1 VTILLAVLLAAV
13 AAALGC
19 GGPPPPMLGPP
30 AVARRRRAVRGWPLL
45 VLALTSAG
53 LIAVLEGRRLALG
66 LVVAATVGG
75 GLLLVR
81 GSRTARAAQARES
94 RVVDAC
100 DALAGE
106 LRAGQSYVR
115 SLERAAEVWPELRQV
130 LAAARLGGDVPDAL
144 RRLAEVP
151 GAEAMRH
158 VASAWAVSAESGPG
172 LAAAL
177 EQVATTARSRQ
188 ATRRLVRGEL
198 ASAQA
203 TARLVALLPLA
214 ALAMGSGIG
223 GDPLTFLLQRPLGIV
238 CLAAGCGLAL
248 AGLFWIDRIAA
259 GVLRR

>member
-1 VTILLAVLLAAV
+1 MTVLVAALLAGLS
-13 AAALGC
+13 AALAC
-19 GGPPPPMLGPP
+19 GRPPPLLGPS
-30 AVARRRRAVRGWPLL
+30 VAPRRHR
-45 VLALTSAG
+45 SAG
-53 LIAVLEGRRLALG
+53 GRPVVVVAVTSGGLVAVLDGSRLALG
-66 LVVAATVGG
+66 LVLAATAGG
-75 GLLLVR
+75 SLLLVR
-81 GSRTARAAQARES
+81 RSRTARAAQAREG

-115 SLERAAEVWPELRQV
+115 SLARAAEVWPELRQV

-144 RRLAEVP
+144 RRLADVP
-151 GAEAMRH
+151 GAEALRH

-177 EQVATTARSRQ
+177 EQVAISARSRQ

-223 GDPLTFLLQRPLGIV
+223 GDPVAFLLQRPPGIV

-248 AGLFWIDRIAA
+248 AGLFWIDRIAT
-259 GVLRR
+259 GVLRW

>member
-1 VTILLAVLLAAV
+1 MTGLVAAVLAGLAG
-13 AAALGC
+13 ALAC
-19 GGPPPPMLGPP
+19 GRPAPLLGPSVASRRHRP
-30 AVARRRRAVRGWPLL
+30 AGGWPVVVVAVIAGSL
-45 VLALTSAG
+45 V
-53 LIAVLEGRRLALG
+53 AVLDGSRLALG
-66 LVVAATVGG
+66 LVLAATAGG
-75 GLLLVR
+75 SVLLVR
-81 GSRTARAAQARES
+81 RSRAARAAHGREG

-115 SLERAAEVWPELRQV
+115 SLERAAEVWPEMRQV

-144 RRLAEVP
+144 RRLADVP
-151 GAEAMRH
+151 GAEALRH

-172 LAAAL
+172 LAVAL
-177 EQVATTARSRQ
+177 EQVATSARSRQ

-223 GDPLTFLLQRPLGIV
+223 GDPVTFLLQRPLGIV